1 MENIG
6 DRFIEIPTVDSTNIY
21 AMQQVHARLAK
32 HGFVYFAHEQT
43 QGKGQRGRSW
53 ESRKGDNITLSAVF
67 EPLQLPA
74 SSAFLFS
81 SAIAVAC
88 YNFCK
93 VYTGDE
99 ISIKWPNDLYWRDR
113 KAGGILVENIFRGST
128 WDWSIVGIG
137 LNINQVQFAE
147 NLVNP
152 VSFRQITGRTLP
164 VLSLAKELCFYLQ
177 QSWEELLT
185 GGDEMMKT
193 YNDALYK
200 RGETVKLKQSARIFD
215 ARIDR
220 VNKNGQLEVFTAIPE
235 SFNHGDVTWIL

>member
-6 DRFIEIPTVDSTNIY
+6 DLLIEIPTVDSTNIY

-32 HGFVYFAHEQT
+32 HGTAYFAHEQT

-53 ESRKGDNITLSAVF
+53 ESRLGDNIILSVVY

-74 SSAFLFS
+74 SSVFLFS

-99 ISIKWPNDLYWRDR
+99 MSIKWPNDLYWRDR
-113 KAGGILVENIFRGST
+113 KAGGILVENVFRGST
-128 WDWSIVGIG
+128 WEWAIVGIG
-137 LNINQVQFAE
+137 LNINQVEFSE
-147 NLVNP
+147 NLTNP
-152 VSFRQITGRTLP
+152 VSFRQITGKTFP
-164 VLSLAKELCFYLQ
+164 VLQLARELCLHLQ
-177 QSWEELLT
+177 QSWEHLIA
-185 GGDEMMKT
+185 GGDEILKT
-193 YNDALYK
+193 YNNALYK
-200 RGETVKLKQSARIFD
+200 RGETVKMKQSARVFE
-215 ARIDR
+215 ARIDG

-235 SFNHGDVTWIL
+235 TFNHGDVSWIL

>member
-6 DRFIEIPTVDSTNIY
+6 YPFIEIPTVDSTNIY

-32 HGFVYFAHEQT
+32 HGAAYFAHEQT
-43 QGKGQRGRSW
+43 QGKGQRGRAW
-53 ESRKGDNITLSAVF
+53 ESQKEDNIILSVVY

-99 ISIKWPNDLYWRDR
+99 ISVKWPNDLYWRDR

-128 WDWSIVGIG
+128 WEWSIVGIG
-137 LNINQVQFAE
+137 LNINQVKFPE
-147 NLVNP
+147 NLTNP
-152 VSFRQITGRTLP
+152 VSFRQITGKTFQ
-164 VLSLAKELCFYLQ
+164 VLELSKELCFHLQ
-177 QSWEELLT
+177 QTWEDLLT
-185 GGDEMMKT
+185 GGDEMLQT
-193 YNDALYK
+193 YNNALYK
-200 RGETVKLKQSARIFD
+200 RGETVKLKQAARIFD
-215 ARIDR
+215 ARIDG

-235 SFNHGDVTWIL
+235 YFNHGDISWIL